1 MKAIMSGF
9 EEIQHT
15 ADWAVKIWAV
25 SPEGLFI
32 TALKAMYQLMNVSSK
47 KPSEK
52 KFISID
58 LESENLEGLLVA
70 FLSECH
76 YYQES
81 EMGQLEP
88 VEISIQNNHLKAKM
102 KFRQINSISKE
113 IKAVTF
119 HNLNIDQQPSGL
131 SAILIFD
138 V

>member
-15 ADWAVKIWAV
+15 ADWAVKIWSV

-32 TALKAMYQLMNVSSK
+32 TALKAMYQLMDVSSNK
-47 KPSEK
+47 TIETN
-52 KFISID
+52 FIIIE
-58 LESENLEGLLVA
+58 LENQNLEGL
-70 FLSECH
+70 S
-76 YYQES
+76 
-81 EMGQLEP
+81 
-88 VEISIQNNHLKAKM
+88 K
-102 KFRQINSISKE
+102 ISKE

-131 SAILIFD
+131 SAVLIFD

>member
-1 MKAIMSGF
+1 MSGF

-15 ADWAVKIWAV
+15 ADWAVKIWSV

-32 TALKAMYQLMNVSSK
+32 TALKAMYQLMDVSSNK
-47 KPSEK
+47 TIETN
-52 KFISID
+52 FIIIE
-58 LESENLEGLLVA
+58 LENQNLEGLLVA

-76 YYQES
+76 YFQES
-81 EMGQLEP
+81 EMWQLVP
-88 VEISIQNNHLKAKM
+88 VEITIQNNHIKAKM
-102 KFRQINSISKE
+102 QYFPISKISKE

-131 SAILIFD
+131 SAVLIFD

>member
-15 ADWAVKIWAV
+15 ADRAVKIWSV

-32 TALKAMYQLMNVSSK
+32 TALKAMYQLMNVSSNT
-47 KPSEK
+47 PDET
-52 KFISID
+52 KFISFD
-58 LESENLEGLLVA
+58 LESQNLEGLLVA

-81 EMGQLEP
+81 EMWQLEP
-88 VEISIQNNHLKAKM
+88 KKMVIQNNHLIAKM
-102 KFRQINSISKE
+102 KYRQIISISKE